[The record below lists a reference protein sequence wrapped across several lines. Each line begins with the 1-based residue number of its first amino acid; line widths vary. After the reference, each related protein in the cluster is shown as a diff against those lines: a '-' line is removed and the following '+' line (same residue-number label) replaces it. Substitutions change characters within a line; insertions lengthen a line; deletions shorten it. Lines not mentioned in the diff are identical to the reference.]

1 METWAA
7 IRGFEGLYEI
17 STLGQVRTVEK
28 LQRYLLRNK
37 LPAQRRIQ
45 AHLLSSQLNNR
56 GYRIVHLYK
65 NNRRYMKTVHRLVAL
80 TFLPNPQRK
89 PEVHHM
95 DRDRANPALSNLE
108 WLTRSENLKRI
119 RQP

>member
-1 METWAA
+1 MEIWTE

-17 STLGQVRTVEK
+17 SSLGRIRTVEK

-37 LPAQRRIQ
+37 QPAKRLIP
-45 AHLLSSQLNNR
+45 AHFLSTQLNNR

-65 NNRRYMKTVHRLVAL
+65 RNKRYVRTVHRLVAL

-89 PEVHHM
+89 PEVHHL
-95 DRDRANPALSNLE
+95 DRNRANPALLNLE